1 MKLEWAFEAQPRQM
15 HTFAQT
21 QPPSRPQQVAGTA
34 AVGADIVMLIELWGV
49 VWVIKDLVVKTMLC
63 RAGVCFCFE

>member
-1 MKLEWAFEAQPRQM
+1 MGEPQKAQPMQL

-34 AVGADIVMLIELWGV
+34 AVGADIVIVVGVVV
-49 VWVIKDLVVKTMLC
+49 VWVVEKLVVKK
-63 RAGVCFCFE
+63 VEDVDFS